1 MRDHRPHAV
10 RGFLEKDLHIAVTD
24 DTQLSGGRKVLVIG
38 TMGWGALAV
47 VIYAQPAWEPS
58 NMLIPFS
65 AVARHLDAKLNR

>member
-1 MRDHRPHAV
+1 M
-10 RGFLEKDLHIAVTD
+10 TD

>member
-1 MRDHRPHAV
+1 MRDHLPHAV